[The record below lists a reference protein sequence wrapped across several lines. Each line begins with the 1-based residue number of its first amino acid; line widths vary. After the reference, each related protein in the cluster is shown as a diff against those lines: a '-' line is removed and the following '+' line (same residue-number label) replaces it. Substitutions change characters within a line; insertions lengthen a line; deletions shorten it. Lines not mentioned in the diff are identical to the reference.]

1 MAAIQKSDRVSGFVK
16 AKTSE
21 ELLDYYFFSSGQYL
35 TNLGILWIG
44 RREDRATLLYAPV
57 IQFIKYDE
65 LENKVN
71 KLLWDDF
78 ELNPLELIESVWD
91 RVPDWRESYELPDG
105 LFRKNIPQ
113 YDELVVRE
121 LLANALVHK
130 PYTQRGDI
138 FINLHS
144 DRLEIHNPG
153 LLPLGVTPSNILHA
167 TVKRNEHM
175 ARIFYDLRLM
185 EREGSGYDRIYE
197 ALVTTGR
204 PVPEVREG
212 DDRVMITVRKR
223 ILNPA
228 IIDFMFKADQAY
240 EMTQKEKI
248 ALGLIAQHE
257 AVTAINLC
265 RILEIR
271 DADDLKP
278 WIDRLCN
285 WQIVKTRGRTKAT
298 EYYVDPELLR
308 KLDFKGKTSLKG
320 IEKHRLRELV
330 IRDLEIYKES
340 GISEIHNRIGA
351 EIPVYKLRRELAV
364 LANEKLIVTKSSK
377 RWKRYLL
384 NKPA

>member
-1 MAAIQKSDRVSGFVK
+1 
-16 AKTSE
+16 
-21 ELLDYYFFSSGQYL
+21 
-35 TNLGILWIG
+35 
-44 RREDRATLLYAPV
+44 
-57 IQFIKYDE
+57 
-65 LENKVN
+65 
-71 KLLWDDF
+71 
-78 ELNPLELIESVWD
+78 
-91 RVPDWRESYELPDG
+91 
-105 LFRKNIPQ
+105 
-113 YDELVVRE
+113 
-121 LLANALVHK
+121 
-130 PYTQRGDI
+130 
-138 FINLHS
+138 
-144 DRLEIHNPG
+144 
-153 LLPLGVTPSNILHA
+153 
-167 TVKRNEHM
+167 
-175 ARIFYDLRLM
+175 
-185 EREGSGYDRIYE
+185 
-197 ALVTTGR
+197 
-204 PVPEVREG
+204 
-212 DDRVMITVRKR
+212 MITVRKR

-384 NKPA
+384 NKPV